1 MSASLDKSLDDI
13 ISSSK
18 KSFKSR
24 RPGAKVGG
32 AKGTQNKVGKKLV
45 GNKVKKT
52 ATFKR
57 PNGPRPGAAA
67 AAAAAAAVPAFD
79 LSYATKVNVTGLP
92 KDLKQDNIREFFQS
106 QVGGVQTVA
115 LSYNERGQFKG
126 VATVI
131 FKSNKNASLAVEKYH
146 GASIDGGKGKLSLEL
161 IIDTTK
167 KPLASRITAKPI
179 QKTQAA
185 KAIENKKKLLVKKAK
200 KPAKKPQQKKKTV
213 EELDQEMKDYFE
225 N

>member
-24 RPGAKVGG
+24 RPGAKIGGG
-32 AKGTQNKVGKKLV
+32 AKGNQNKVGKKLV
-45 GNKVKKT
+45 GNKTKKT

-57 PNGPRPGAAA
+57 PNGPKPAA

-131 FKSNKNASLAVEKYH
+131 FKSNKNAALAVEKYH

-167 KPLASRITAKPI
+167 KPLAARIAAKPV
-179 QKTQAA
+179 QKAQAA

-213 EELDQEMKDYFE
+213 EELDQEMADYFE
-225 N
+225 S

>member
-1 MSASLDKSLDDI
+1 MSASLDRSLDDI

-24 RPGAKVGG
+24 RPGAKIGG
-32 AKGTQNKVGKKLV
+32 ARGNQSKVGKKLV
-45 GNKVKKT
+45 GNKPKKI

-57 PNGPRPGAAA
+57 PSGPSPKLAT
-67 AAAAAAAVPAFD
+67 AAAVATPAFD

-131 FKSNKNASLAVEKYH
+131 FKSNKNAALAVEKYH

-167 KPLASRITAKPI
+167 KPLAARIAARPV
-179 QKTQAA
+179 QKAQAA

-200 KPAKKPQQKKKTV
+200 KPAKKPHQKKKTV